1 MSYNTGLITCKTAEQ
16 LENNGN
22 WHDSLEHYVQGL
34 TSLLN
39 IYKHDK
45 DIARKQRMYNLIN
58 KYFIKAEKVKV
69 LLNRETEN
77 LLAKMPA
84 VPKNI
89 EKEKP
94 IPIKPLAITNNE

>member
-1 MSYNTGLITCKTAEQ
+1 
-16 LENNGN
+16 
-22 WHDSLEHYVQGL
+22 
-34 TSLLN
+34 
-39 IYKHDK
+39 
-45 DIARKQRMYNLIN
+45 MYNLIN

-94 IPIKPLAITNNE
+94 IPIKTLAIKNNE